1 MKVSENPALV
11 THGMDEDDD
20 IDELIEALA
29 NNVAA
34 NPDNVHS
41 VSVTAVT
48 SASADVSSF
57 SIEVTFRNQVGQTC
71 AVDGILEKLNMRDW
85 RIFCDK
91 FLEKMLESSGRKPD
105 AYDWPTPHPE
115 VTKVP
120 EEDDTDIIAS
130 VRIKWSLDERTWTA
144 AKAYV
149 KDRVRRHVCETGEEM
164 CVNCDTQIRYK
175 VKKGNSV
182 VTCPECGALNPI
194 CNECTRPE
202 REKNACDRCK
212 IYIICKALNK
222 QMAEWGNE
230 K

>member
-149 KDRVRRHVCETGEEM
+149 KDRVRRHVCETGEEL

-212 IYIICKALNK
+212 VYNLCRKINK
-222 QMAEWGNE
+222 HMAEWGNE